1 MKEVRPLKEHKDVDS
16 DYRAVHNYLT
26 EGHAGHY
33 WLTIATERKMLTG
46 KRGRE
51 SIQGGNSESMMMG
64 QGPNKRQKLEGDK
77 KE

>member
-1 MKEVRPLKEHKDVDS
+1 LKEVRFLKEHKNIDS

-33 WLTIATERKMLTG
+33 WLTIAAERKKLTG

-51 SIQGGNSESMMMG
+51 AIQEGNSEPMMMR
-64 QGPNKRQKLEGDK
+64 QGPNKRQN
-77 KE
+77 